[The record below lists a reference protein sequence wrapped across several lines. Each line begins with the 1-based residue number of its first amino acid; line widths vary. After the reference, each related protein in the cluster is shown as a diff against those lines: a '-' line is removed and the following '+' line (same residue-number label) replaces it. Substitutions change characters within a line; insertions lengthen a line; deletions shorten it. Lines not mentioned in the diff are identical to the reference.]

1 MESLDYQGFYND
13 SITIENNTLN
23 NAMQLLSSTNEQ
35 FLTWVTHGKSINK

>member
-23 NAMQLLSSTNEQ
+23 NAMQLLSSIKGTVLNMGY
-35 FLTWVTHGKSINK
+35 TWQELV